1 MPSNPTARVFNIQK
15 YSIYDGPGIRTI
27 VFFQGCPL
35 SCLWCSNP
43 EGQTA
48 RPQILLSR
56 NLCTLCGACVKACPN
71 SLHAIKGDP
80 PVHILS
86 HEGCTGCG
94 ACVEACPNDALA
106 QCGSE
111 MTLEQ
116 IMDVVLE
123 DREFYETSGG
133 GMTASGGEPLSQ
145 AEALE
150 ALFSSCRNEGISTAI
165 ETSGFAPHAVLERV
179 APLTKLFLY
188 DLKHMDDGI
197 HKKLTGVSNR
207 QILENLAWLLDN
219 EYAVRVRMPLINGC
233 NTDDAEIAARVRFLL
248 PWKGSVGFRGWISCP
263 ITRWASKSTNS
274 STCPTASTTGLR
286 LVRKLWNV
294 YGNSL
299 TKPAFPSPSSAING
313 VFSNTGKNEHNDILG
328 LSSDRYPL

>member
-94 ACVEACPNDALA
+94 A
-106 QCGSE
+106 
-111 MTLEQ
+111 
-116 IMDVVLE
+116 
-123 DREFYETSGG
+123 
-133 GMTASGGEPLSQ
+133 
-145 AEALE
+145 
-150 ALFSSCRNEGISTAI
+150 
-165 ETSGFAPHAVLERV
+165 
-179 APLTKLFLY
+179 
-188 DLKHMDDGI
+188 
-197 HKKLTGVSNR
+197 
-207 QILENLAWLLDN
+207 
-219 EYAVRVRMPLINGC
+219 
-233 NTDDAEIAARVRFLL
+233 
-248 PWKGSVGFRGWISCP
+248 
-263 ITRWASKSTNS
+263 
-274 STCPTASTTGLR
+274 
-286 LVRKLWNV
+286 
-294 YGNSL
+294 
-299 TKPAFPSPSSAING
+299 
-313 VFSNTGKNEHNDILG
+313 
-328 LSSDRYPL
+328 

>member
-1 MPSNPTARVFNIQK
+1 MTSNLTARVFNIQK

-35 SCLWCSNP
+35 RCLWCSNP
-43 EGQTA
+43 EGQIT

-80 PVHILS
+80 PVHLLS

-111 MTLEQ
+111 MTIEQ

-123 DREFYETSGG
+123 DREFYESSGG

-165 ETSGFAPHAVLERV
+165 ETSGYAPHAVLEKI

-197 HKKLTGVSNR
+197 HKKLTGVSNK
-207 QILENLAWLLDN
+207 QILENLTWLLDN
-219 EYAVRVRMPLINGC
+219 EYAVRVRMPLI
-233 NTDDAEIAARVRFLL
+233 L
-248 PWKGSVGFRGWISCP
+248 
-263 ITRWASKSTNS
+263 
-274 STCPTASTTGLR
+274 
-286 LVRKLWNV
+286 
-294 YGNSL
+294 SL
-299 TKPAFPSPSSAING
+299 I
-313 VFSNTGKNEHNDILG
+313 HI
-328 LSSDRYPL
+328 

>member
-1 MPSNPTARVFNIQK
+1 
-15 YSIYDGPGIRTI
+15 
-27 VFFQGCPL
+27 
-35 SCLWCSNP
+35 
-43 EGQTA
+43 
-48 RPQILLSR
+48 
-56 NLCTLCGACVKACPN
+56 
-71 SLHAIKGDP
+71 
-80 PVHILS
+80 
-86 HEGCTGCG
+86 
-94 ACVEACPNDALA
+94 
-106 QCGSE
+106 
-111 MTLEQ
+111 
-116 IMDVVLE
+116 
-123 DREFYETSGG
+123 
-133 GMTASGGEPLSQ
+133 MTASGGEPLSQ

-165 ETSGFAPHAVLERV
+165 ETSGFAPHAVLERI

-197 HKKLTGVSNR
+197 HKSLRAS
-207 QILENLAWLLDN
+207 A
-219 EYAVRVRMPLINGC
+219 
-233 NTDDAEIAARVRFLL
+233 TDRFLKTW
-248 PWKGSVGFRGWISCP
+248 PGFSITSTPSVCACLSSMAVTLMTPKSRPASVFSCHGRVLSVSGGWISCP

-286 LVRKLWNV
+286 LARKLWNV